1 MDDRAL
7 GLLNPVEDDWTFAT
21 PCISQHFLW
30 EQWCSIDQLGPF
42 GSSQDETSTVA
53 IVNAPTGPSPH
64 DSFVYRSDISSAD
77 LWSDN
82 SPTTEC
88 TDPWGALIPITET
101 SPSFLPSDPVAFE
114 KSPPFHEDDCHQPWV
129 ATKQRRKR
137 NRDTNSLPL
146 RNSDRQSPSSE
157 KDTTTLAEEKT
168 QHTTIRPNRSVRGDN
183 AYAGQPRNDE
193 MKNVRKRNRIAANK
207 FRAKQRDELLR
218 LESSEQ
224 DLERIHRDLSTCV
237 TDLTL
242 EVYNL
247 KMELL
252 QHSGCNCALIQNYLV
267 HESQRYVQALEE
279 GVQRGA
285 TSWQPEQPG
294 RTEQG

>member
-7 GLLNPVEDDWTFAT
+7 GLLNPVEDDGTFAT
-21 PCISQHFLW
+21 PYISQYLLW
-30 EQWCSIDQLGPF
+30 EQWCSVDQLGPY
-42 GSSQDETSTVA
+42 GSSQDETSTAA
-53 IVNAPTGPSPH
+53 IVYTPTGPSPH
-64 DSFVYRSDISSAD
+64 DSFVYRSGISSTD

-82 SPTTEC
+82 TPMTEC

-101 SPSFLPSDPVAFE
+101 SPSFLPSDPVTFE
-114 KSPPFHEDDCHQPWV
+114 ESPPFQDDDWHRPWIP
-129 ATKQRRKR
+129 TKQRRKR

-146 RNSDRQSPSSE
+146 RKSDRQSLSSD
-157 KDTTTLAEEKT
+157 KDTTPLAKEKT
-168 QHTTIRPNRSVRGDN
+168 QHTTIRPNRSARGDN
-183 AYAGQPRNDE
+183 TYAGQPRNDD
-193 MKNVRKRNRIAANK
+193 MKNARERNRLAANK
-207 FRAKQRDELLR
+207 FRAKQRDDLLR

-237 TDLTL
+237 ADLTL
-242 EVYNL
+242 EIYNL

-279 GVQRGA
+279 GVQRGP

-294 RTEQG
+294 QTEQG